1 MRYTSPARYGKPRLS
16 MSRNFTHGED
26 TRWLNARF
34 VIGNLELLKVG
45 IGVRYATVY
54 FTTAA
59 GKTESAIS
67 AFIKW
72 GRNRVVV

>member
-1 MRYTSPARYGKPRLS
+1 
-16 MSRNFTHGED
+16 
-26 TRWLNARF
+26 